1 MNILH
6 ITVHMGGGVGHAISD
21 LVLWDKQNN
30 HKIVVLQK
38 PEKRQYIKK
47 CEENSIYIDEEPAME
62 CIENLMC
69 HSDIVIVHWWHHPVM
84 CKFLYDF
91 PDIPVRLVLWSHIS
105 GCSYPALTYQFA
117 NRFSKIFLTSEYSLE
132 NPYWSE
138 MERKEIKD
146 KSSIVYGLGQLTKM
160 EQKLGYN
167 IKDNTV
173 KIGYAGTL
181 AKSKIHP
188 EFPTICK
195 KILEDVPNAEFY
207 LLGDCESGEWIRK
220 QVNTLGIAD
229 KTHFEGFVD
238 NVNEW
243 LIRFDIFGYPLNP
256 YHFGTTE
263 NSILEAMSVGLPVVL
278 LNQATE
284 KYIVTQNEDGILAD
298 GVDGYV
304 SSVVQLVQNE
314 KLRKKLGLTAAH
326 NVQKKFSFETNLEHF
341 QKMVKETASLQP
353 QKIGFANIMGNSPFN
368 WFLSAVHSEDR
379 MILEKHQYDKMQP
392 ILLEK
397 SKSSILHFAISYPT
411 DDKLQE
417 YKKEV
422 ENYYGT
428 I

>member
-1 MNILH
+1 MKILH
-6 ITVHMGGGVGHAISD
+6 IASHMGGGVGHAISD
-21 LVLWDKQNN
+21 LVLWDKQNY
-30 HKIVVLQK
+30 HRIVILQK

-47 CEENSIYIDEEPAME
+47 CEENGIDIDEEPTME
-62 CIENLMC
+62 CIENLMR
-69 HSDIVIVHWWHHPVM
+69 HTDIVILHWWHHPVM

-105 GCSYPALTYQFA
+105 GCSYPTLTYQFA
-117 NRFSKIFLTSEYSLE
+117 NKFSKIFLTSEYSLE

-138 MERKEIKD
+138 KERKEIAD
-146 KSSIVYGLGQLTKM
+146 KACIVYGLGQLTKM
-160 EQKLGYN
+160 EQKQDYN
-167 IKDNTV
+167 INDNTV
-173 KIGYAGTL
+173 KIGYVGTL

-188 EFPTICK
+188 EFPIICK
-195 KILEDVPNAEFY
+195 KILEAVPNVEFY
-207 LLGDCESGEWIRK
+207 LLGDCESGEWIRN
-220 QVNTLGIAD
+220 QVKALGITD
-229 KTHFEGFVD
+229 KIHFEGFVD

-243 LIRFDIFGYPLNP
+243 LIQFDVFGYPLNP

-278 LNQATE
+278 LKQATE
-284 KYIVTQNEDGILAD
+284 KYIVTQDEDGILAD

-304 SSVVQLVQNE
+304 SSVVKLVQNE
-314 KLRKKLGLTAAH
+314 KLRKKLGFKATQS
-326 NVQKKFSFETNLEHF
+326 VQKKFSFENNLEHF
-341 QKMVKETASLQP
+341 QRMVKETASLQP
-353 QKIGFANIMGNSPFN
+353 QKIDFSNIMGNSPFN
-368 WFLSAVHSEDR
+368 WFLSAVHSEDK
-379 MILEKHQYDKMQP
+379 IPLEKHQYDKMQP

-397 SKSSILHFAISYPT
+397 SKSSILHFAVSYPA